1 MLRMQ
6 NNENGDDSPYEGGG
20 NTGGGLSE
28 SLDTK
33 TKVKRPSFYKVLILN
48 DDFTPMDF
56 VVHILMKFFKYTETE
71 AQKIM
76 LQVHQQG
83 SAIAGVYSM
92 EVAETK
98 VYLVNDYAKKHKHP
112 LKSVLEREA

>member
-1 MLRMQ
+1 MGLIKASS
-6 NNENGDDSPYEGGG
+6 NDDDLGG
-20 NTGGGLSE
+20 TPSGGLSE

-33 TKVKRPSFYKVLILN
+33 TKVKRPAFYKVVILN

-56 VVHILMKFFKYTETE
+56 VVHVLMKFFKYTDAE
-71 AQKIM
+71 AQTLM

-83 SAIAGVYSM
+83 SAIAGVYTL

-112 LKSVLEREA
+112 LKSVIERQE